1 MLAKERTEKSTL
13 MAMSVKATQR
23 IRNPGIPISRA
34 VVAFMVVGS
43 ILSFRTHSGQLAFA
57 DEPRSPKRA
66 SESPAA
72 STTGLFLVS
81 SSIPL
86 EFPGSSLPG
95 SLLPGS
101 LLPGSL
107 LIEPVTASRSLTAD
121 DIAQL
126 AMSRSGTAQLVES
139 DLRSRSLSNGIVQR
153 PDSIYVMNR
162 VQRAIGYR
170 FRQISR
176 SSALKL
182 HFAIAACARAEQ
194 VFEAAEEM
202 LSVQTLVQSKLV
214 DAGIPIPD
222 PLLIDRARL
231 AIVDKRIANRSQLN
245 QLRVQLTSLIGT
257 EAACNHSPLEE
268 EAIIPSD
275 SDVCEH
281 IQDALRCRCDLVT
294 LIDLQSHIS
303 ADNLSQWDSIGAT
316 LSGVPLPVRG
326 ATPFWFRL
334 FRSPCSRGDQAKLV
348 AARKKWLCHLIAERT
363 KQITVEVEL
372 AFEKKK
378 AAALRWTI
386 ESENQTNW
394 DLRMRQLEAMSE
406 AHGNLAEQITAK
418 LNQFESKGKLIERWL
433 EWHQADVELKLAV
446 GCE

>member
-13 MAMSVKATQR
+13 MTMSVKATRR
-23 IRNPGIPISRA
+23 IRNRGIPISRA
-34 VVAFMVVGS
+34 VIAFMVVAS
-43 ILSFRTHSGQLAFA
+43 IVALKTHWGQPAFA
-57 DEPRSPKRA
+57 DEPRSPERV
-66 SESPAA
+66 SEVPVA

-86 EFPGSSLPG
+86 ELPSSSSRPSTSMLGP
-95 SLLPGS
+95 SPF
-101 LLPGSL
+101 
-107 LIEPVTASRSLTAD
+107 EPMRASRSLGAD

-126 AMSRSGTAQLVES
+126 AMSRSGTAQIVES
-139 DLRSRSLSNGIVQR
+139 DLQSRSSSSGKAKHHDNN
-153 PDSIYVMNR
+153 YVMNR

-170 FRQISR
+170 SRQVSR
-176 SSALKL
+176 SNALKL

-194 VFEAAEEM
+194 AFEAADQM
-202 LSVQTLVQSKLV
+202 LTEQSVAQNKLV
-214 DAGIPIPD
+214 EAGLPISD
-222 PLLIDRARL
+222 PLFIDRARL
-231 AIVDKRIANRSQLN
+231 AIADKRVANRSQLY
-245 QLRVQLTSLIGT
+245 QFRVQLASFIGAD
-257 EAACNHSPLEE
+257 AACNHSPSEE
-268 EAIIPSD
+268 VAIIPSD

-281 IQDALRCRCDLVT
+281 IQEALRCRCDIAT
-294 LIDLQSHIS
+294 LIDLQSHVS
-303 ADNLSQWDSIGAT
+303 ADNLAQWDSIGAA

-326 ATPFWFRL
+326 AVPFWLRM
-334 FRSPCSRGDQAKLV
+334 FRSTCSKDEQAKLV

-378 AAALRWTI
+378 AAAMRWAL

-394 DLRMRQLEAMSE
+394 DLRLRQLEAISE
-406 AHGNLAEQITAK
+406 AHGNLAEQINTK

-433 EWHQADVELKLAV
+433 DWHQANVELKLAV

>member
-1 MLAKERTEKSTL
+1 MLAKERTEKSTF
-13 MAMSVKATQR
+13 MAMSLKATRR
-23 IRNPGIPISRA
+23 IRNSGIPISRA
-34 VVAFMVVGS
+34 VIAFMVFSS
-43 ILSFRTHSGQLAFA
+43 ILLMRTNSGVQAFA
-57 DEPRSPKRA
+57 DEPRSPERA
-66 SESPAA
+66 SESPVA
-72 STTGLFLVS
+72 STPRMFLVS

-86 EFPGSSLPG
+86 ELPGSSL
-95 SLLPGS
+95 
-101 LLPGSL
+101 
-107 LIEPVTASRSLTAD
+107 IETVRASRSLSAD
-121 DIAQL
+121 DVAQL
-126 AMSRSGTAQLVES
+126 AMSRSGTAQLAEL
-139 DLRSRSLSNGIVQR
+139 DLQSRSRPNGIGQR
-153 PDSIYVMNR
+153 HNSTYVMNR

-170 FRQISR
+170 SRQVSQ
-176 SSALKL
+176 SNALKL

-194 VFEAAEEM
+194 AFEAANQM
-202 LSVQTLVQSKLV
+202 LTEQALAQNELV

-222 PLLIDRARL
+222 PLFIDRARL
-231 AIVDKRIANRSQLN
+231 AIVDKRVANRSQLN
-245 QLRVQLTSLIGT
+245 QLRAQLASFIGAD
-257 EAACNHSPLEE
+257 AACNHSPSEE

-294 LIDLQSHIS
+294 LIDLQSHVS
-303 ADNLSQWDSIGAT
+303 ADNLSQWDNVGAV

-326 ATPFWFRL
+326 AIPFWFRL
-334 FRSPCSRGDQAKLV
+334 FSSTCNKSEQADAV

-378 AAALRWTI
+378 TAALRWSI

-394 DLRMRQLEAMSE
+394 DLRLRQLEAISE
-406 AHGNLAEQITAK
+406 AHGNLAEQISTK

-433 EWHQADVELKLAV
+433 DWHQANVELELAV

>member
-1 MLAKERTEKSTL
+1 M
-13 MAMSVKATQR
+13 
-23 IRNPGIPISRA
+23 
-34 VVAFMVVGS
+34 
-43 ILSFRTHSGQLAFA
+43 RTHSGVQAFA
-57 DEPRSPKRA
+57 DEPRSPERA
-66 SESPAA
+66 SESPVA
-72 STTGLFLVS
+72 STPRMFLVS

-86 EFPGSSLPG
+86 ELPGSSL
-95 SLLPGS
+95 
-101 LLPGSL
+101 
-107 LIEPVTASRSLTAD
+107 IETVRASRSLSAD
-121 DIAQL
+121 DVAQL
-126 AMSRSGTAQLVES
+126 AMSRSGTAQLAEL
-139 DLRSRSLSNGIVQR
+139 DLQSRSRPNGIGQR
-153 PDSIYVMNR
+153 HNSTYVMNR

-170 FRQISR
+170 SRQVSQ
-176 SSALKL
+176 SNALKL

-194 VFEAAEEM
+194 AFEAANQM
-202 LSVQTLVQSKLV
+202 LTEQALAQNELV

-222 PLLIDRARL
+222 PLFIDRARL
-231 AIVDKRIANRSQLN
+231 AIVDKRVANRSQLN

-268 EAIIPSD
+268 EAIVPSD

-294 LIDLQSHIS
+294 LIDLQSHVS
-303 ADNLSQWDSIGAT
+303 ADNLSQWDNVGAV
-316 LSGVPLPVRG
+316 LSGVPLPARG
-326 ATPFWFRL
+326 AIPFWFRL
-334 FRSPCSRGDQAKLV
+334 FSSTWNKSEQADAV

-378 AAALRWTI
+378 TAALRWSI

-394 DLRMRQLEAMSE
+394 DLRLRQLEAISE
-406 AHGNLAEQITAK
+406 AHGNLAEQISTK

-433 EWHQADVELKLAV
+433 DWHQANVELELAV